1 MIPRLDT
8 QTEARLKPQDS
19 TTKPNR
25 KLKQRWR
32 NGKKKGKKKRVR
44 EGRQDRWKVGRG
56 SKKGERKGEEV
67 GRKGGKD
74 RNLNL
79 TARQ

>member
-1 MIPRLDT
+1 MVLEVGKGLSRP
-8 QTEARLKPQDS
+8 ARY
-19 TTKPNR
+19 
-25 KLKQRWR
+25 KLE
-32 NGKKKGKKKRVR
+32 GILGSKKGKR
-44 EGRQDRWKVGRG
+44 EERGGGEGLNWLDRWKVGRG
-56 SKKGERKGEEV
+56 SKKGERKGEEG

>member
-1 MIPRLDT
+1 MVLEVGKGLSRP
-8 QTEARLKPQDS
+8 ARSQPEGILGS
-19 TTKPNR
+19 
-25 KLKQRWR
+25 
-32 NGKKKGKKKRVR
+32 KKGKG
-44 EGRQDRWKVGRG
+44 EGSGGGVGLNWLDRWKVGRG